1 MHSAESLSKEG
12 EKFGKTSAFRAI
24 SQVWIEHSYVCFVF
38 VSWRGCVRLYIISVE
53 HGDHEEGDRRG

>member
-24 SQVWIEHSYVCFVF
+24 SQVGREQSWVCFDF
-38 VSWRGCVRLYIISVE
+38 IIQCGCVRLWVTSVE
-53 HGDHEEGDRRG
+53 CGDYEERDRCG